1 MKLKRIKLTH
11 AIGLAGL
18 TTALVFGAGCASIVH
33 GGARPISI
41 NSQPSGAKVLIT
53 KADTGAPVHSG
64 VTPLTV
70 SLEPKRGFFKGQS
83 YFLKLEMAGY
93 KTAGV
98 SIRSELSGWYFGN
111 IVFGGLIGM
120 LIVDP
125 ATGAMWNLSP
135 DKIEQTLS
143 AEQAGIIRSQ
153 NGFVVALVEQ
163 TTAGE
168 RANMVRVN

>member
-1 MKLKRIKLTH
+1 
-11 AIGLAGL
+11 
-18 TTALVFGAGCASIVH
+18 
-33 GGARPISI
+33 
-41 NSQPSGAKVLIT
+41 
-53 KADTGAPVHSG
+53 
-64 VTPLTV
+64 
-70 SLEPKRGFFKGQS
+70 
-83 YFLKLEMAGY
+83 MAGY

-163 TTAGE
+163 TTAAE
-168 RANMVRVN
+168 RANMVRIN